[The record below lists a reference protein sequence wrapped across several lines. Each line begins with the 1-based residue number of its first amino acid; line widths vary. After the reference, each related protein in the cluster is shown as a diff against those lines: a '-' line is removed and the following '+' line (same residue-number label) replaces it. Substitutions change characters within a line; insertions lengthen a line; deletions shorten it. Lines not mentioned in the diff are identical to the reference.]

1 MKNQKL
7 SKLEIAKIFLN
18 EYYFGYGI
26 PYMTLRLIA
35 GPLIL
40 IIGINQYTNGNTKAG
55 IGYAGFM
62 IFFGVYYT
70 LKPIIVLLYSKSWY
84 DNFDVEVSIE
94 TDKLL
99 LQKGK
104 IKSEVDYSEI
114 VKTHKRKTYYKLSLS
129 SKQELYLPTKN
140 LETTEFEILE
150 NLIANS

>member
-1 MKNQKL
+1 MT
-7 SKLEIAKIFLN
+7 KIFLN

-26 PYMTLRLIA
+26 PYMILRLSA

-40 IIGINQYTNGNTKAG
+40 IMGINQYTNGNTKAG

-62 IFFGVYYT
+62 IFFGVYYM
-70 LKPIIVLLYSKSWY
+70 LKPFIVLLYLKSWY
-84 DNFDVEVSIE
+84 NNFDVEVSIQA
-94 TDKLL
+94 DKLL

-114 VKTHKRKTYYKLSLS
+114 DKAHKRKAYYKLSLS

-140 LETTEFEILE
+140 LETSELKILE
-150 NLIANS
+150 NLIL

>member
-1 MKNQKL
+1 LKNQKL

-26 PYMTLRLIA
+26 AYMTLRLLA

-40 IIGINQYTNGNTKAG
+40 IMGISQYTNGNTKAG
-55 IGYAGFM
+55 VGYAGFM
-62 IFFGVYYT
+62 IFFGIYYM

-84 DNFDVEVSIE
+84 NNFDVEVSIE
-94 TDKLL
+94 ADKLF

-104 IKSEVDYSEI
+104 IKSEVDFSEI
-114 VKTHKRKTYYKLSLS
+114 ERTHKRKTYYKLSLS
-129 SKQELYLPTKN
+129 SKQGLYLPTKN
-140 LETTEFEILE
+140 LEQQELEILE